1 LCGFEL
7 YLNMLMGYNNVF
19 LISGGATK
27 VDVET
32 IAKVGNEY
40 QGGYQGILLL
50 GSIRWLAWWSSI

>member
-1 LCGFEL
+1 
-7 YLNMLMGYNNVF
+7 MLMGYNNVF